1 MAVTPC
7 NGFERRCCQVSSN
20 GIGTLI
26 DEVQAA
32 FDRQP
37 IDKPTTSVMGC

>member
-1 MAVTPC
+1 
-7 NGFERRCCQVSSN
+7 VSSN
-20 GIGTLI
+20 RIETLI

-37 IDKPTTSVMGC
+37 IDKPTTSQ